1 MNNIITYLFIGTCWV
16 LFLDITSYYYNT
28 STQLDS
34 KEKIITALLWPI
46 TFIIFAY
53 HFIKS
58 WFNNEV

>member
-28 STQLDS
+28 NTQLDS

-46 TFIIFAY
+46 TFIIFVY